1 MAEFAAAQAAVEAKQ
16 RPNTSRQEKK
26 KAASATGAAGASEAR
41 SAGKAGKSGKPGK
54 VGKSFAA
61 ALLGKLTE
69 QAKGKRAAGMA
80 SGEQRPAL
88 AEAEKPVS
96 RQRRRRSTPLRVLAA
111 AATGVGEAAPGKP
124 VSRPLNLVD
133 KKVVSGPRNRN
144 SDSRVRPQL
153 VVIDLRSAKA
163 PKKTGM
169 QASVAEI
176 KSTPAAGE
184 NAVFRLVSRSTA
196 PASGELNLNS
206 FPEPEVQ
213 ALRQA
218 ESLEPHNLLR
228 AWQEKMVPELV
239 KRTGIIVRDGGEGEI
254 RLVLKPESLGSVRV
268 RISINNNSIEGR
280 IVVENNSVKELFDAS
295 LDNLKASL
303 KQEGFQSASLEVAV
317 GNQRNGREGEDRR
330 PIVSSPEFLRE
341 EAAEEFDRNLAPLGV
356 WAGSETRVNLVV

>member
-1 MAEFAAAQAAVEAKQ
+1 LAEFAAAPAAVEMKQ

-26 KAASATGAAGASEAR
+26 KAASAAAAPGASEAR
-41 SAGKAGKSGKPGK
+41 SAGKADETGKPGK

-61 ALLGKLTE
+61 ALLGKLAE
-69 QAKGKRAAGMA
+69 QVKGKRAAGTTA
-80 SGEQRPAL
+80 GGERPAV
-88 AEAEKPVS
+88 AEAKKPV
-96 RQRRRRSTPLRVLAA
+96 RQEGRRRSALLRFPAA
-111 AATGVGEAAPGKP
+111 AATGAGEAIPGKP

-133 KKVVSGPRNRN
+133 KKVVNGPRNR
-144 SDSRVRPQL
+144 STDSRVRPQL
-153 VVIDLRSAKA
+153 VVIDLRSAK
-163 PKKTGM
+163 PLKKTIA
-169 QASVAEI
+169 QAPTAEI

-184 NAVFRLVSRSTA
+184 NAVFRLVSRSAA
-196 PASGELNLNS
+196 PASGEFTPTSLA
-206 FPEPEVQ
+206 EPEVQ
-213 ALRQA
+213 ALRQTG
-218 ESLEPHNLLR
+218 SPEPHSLLR

-317 GNQRNGREGEDRR
+317 GNQRNGREAEDRR
-330 PIVSSPEFLRE
+330 PLASSPGLLLE